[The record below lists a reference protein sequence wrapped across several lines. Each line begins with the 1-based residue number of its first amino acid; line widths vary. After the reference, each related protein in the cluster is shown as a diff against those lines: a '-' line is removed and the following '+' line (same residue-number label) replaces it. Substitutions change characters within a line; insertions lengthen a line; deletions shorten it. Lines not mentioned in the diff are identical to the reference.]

1 LGLGISDYE
10 GLSATA
16 RGHLVPRRPTM
27 LMRKTDLGL
36 RSSKANA
43 ARLKEIGFD

>member
-1 LGLGISDYE
+1 MRGSLQ
-10 GLSATA
+10 TA
-16 RGHLVPRRPTM
+16 RGHLIPRRPTM
-27 LMRKTDLGL
+27 RMRKTDLGL